1 MTVAVGKAAQYCYTS
16 LHLFVF
22 TMRRMQN
29 LPRRVVCMQV
39 LDARDPE
46 GTRCKFLESHLRKNH
61 KDKHLILILNKVD
74 LVPPW
79 VTKKWLRVLS
89 AEFPVLAFRA
99 GLQHPF
105 GMGALLSLLRQIAR
119 LRSDKKTVSV
129 GFIGYPNV
137 GKSSV
142 INTLRRKK
150 VCGFLPLFMLL

>member
-1 MTVAVGKAAQYCYTS
+1 MHFFIMTSFFSLKKKWLSLRLTS
-16 LHLFVF
+16 SKHACV
-22 TMRRMQN
+22 
-29 LPRRVVCMQV
+29 QV

-61 KDKHLILILNKVD
+61 KDKHLIVILNKVD

-89 AEFPVLAFRA
+89 SEFPVLAFRA

-150 VCGFLPLFMLL
+150 VRGNEPSLCVVPS